1 MAASP
6 NCHPDVLNVSSLFIK
21 LKVETEDTMAT
32 GIVLK
37 CGSFFY
43 KFPKTFVMHKGLLS
57 LFCLQVVMEIYF

>member
-32 GIVLK
+32 GNVAVFTNFQRHL
-37 CGSFFY
+37 
-43 KFPKTFVMHKGLLS
+43 
-57 LFCLQVVMEIYF
+57 

>member
-6 NCHPDVLNVSSLFIK
+6 NCHPDVLNVSSLFIR

-32 GIVLK
+32 GNVAV
-37 CGSFFY
+37 FY